1 MPNESPQGTPS
12 LDVHSLTFE
21 QARDRLAAI
30 VEQLATAH
38 LPLEE
43 LIKLW
48 EQGEA
53 LAKHCEALLDQAR
66 LRLEAGEDSMGAN
79 SVAGRPGA

>member
-1 MPNESPQGTPS
+1 MPTESAQGTPS
-12 LDVHSLTFE
+12 LDVHSLSFE
-21 QARDRLAAI
+21 QARDRLASI
-30 VEQLATAH
+30 VEQLATANM
-38 LPLEE
+38 PLED

-66 LRLEAGEDSMGAN
+66 QRLEASQAASAEQL
-79 SVAGRPGA
+79 